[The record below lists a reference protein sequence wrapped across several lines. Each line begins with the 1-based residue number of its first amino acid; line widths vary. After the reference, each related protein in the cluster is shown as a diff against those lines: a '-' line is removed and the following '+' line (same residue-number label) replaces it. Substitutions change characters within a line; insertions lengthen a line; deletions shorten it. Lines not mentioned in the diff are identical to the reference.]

1 MVLLIDNYDS
11 FTYNL
16 VDYISQLGKQCIVVR
31 NDEKTI
37 EEIDKLNFESIVISP
52 GPCTPAESGITNK
65 LIEKYHT
72 TTPILG
78 ICLGHQALGQFFGA
92 ELVKAN
98 KPMHGKVSKINVNS
112 KHYLFK
118 NLSTEIA
125 VMRYHSLVLKNVV
138 QPIEVLATTKN
149 NEIMAIAHNTL
160 PLAGLQFHPESILS
174 KQGLQILRNWF
185 EYVGGE

>member
-37 EEIDKLNFESIVISP
+37 EEIGKLNFESIVISP
-52 GPCTPAESGITNK
+52 GPCTPIESGLTMK
-65 LIEKYHT
+65 LIEKYYT
-72 TTPILG
+72 QKPILG

-92 ELVKAN
+92 ALVKAN
-98 KPMHGKVSKINVNS
+98 KPMHGKVSKIKVNN
-112 KHYLFK
+112 KCFLFK
-118 NLSTEIA
+118 DLPKEIK
-125 VMRYHSLVLKNVV
+125 VMRYHSLVLKNIKEPL
-138 QPIEVLATTKN
+138 QTIATTKDN
-149 NEIMAIAHNTL
+149 TIMAIVHKTL

-174 KQGLQILRNWF
+174 KDGLQILKNWF
-185 EYVGGE
+185 VAVGYY